1 MRKGGS
7 EVGWFEDTNRL
18 ILDLERRLSVTSSV
32 STSSN
37 QTHQSQNSSVVM
49 NQNLSGLGKQGVQN
63 NVLRFGK
70 PMEDGLNT
78 NSLFRERQEVILK
91 RKNSIDKHKQNIRSK
106 YEREGTRGDRIGHKD
121 GEDGL
126 TPQRVGLNF
135 LENFDEAEEYESFD
149 ENELEE
155 ERGYYEHEFGDYD
168 GDDYLYDEEEGED
181 LLLPPSPPRSPPLEL
196 DPDKLYGL
204 YDFSGP
210 DPSHCTLTR
219 NEPVYLLNDEDS
231 YWWLIRKLSKQERAD
246 LLRRR
251 APDRNTLV
259 HSDDEDGKIGFVPA
273 ECLETHEERLARL
286 NCFRNE
292 ELERNY
298 RDEQFYGPVR
308 SNGYVLSSQKSIEGG
323 SRKKSS
329 DRKAVTFDV
338 ASDVD
343 SLEDS
348 SFENEFGQQIH
359 VSREELGRFG
369 HHSEEDKASDAFS
382 DIYPDNTQL
391 VINKKSRKD
400 VTGTGEAYTT
410 DLNDGFVKTTDLLDT
425 WTLDNDHGSDTSF
438 LNPYLQNQALFNA
451 LTTDRPSSPEL
462 VRSSEYK
469 TADDQSA
476 APPTNAKNALFSH
489 DNSDLQVSLEN
500 MSPVILKDSVNF
512 KTEPHTK
519 PFEHSINSK
528 STEKINDLES
538 DVEDEDE
545 DDYNSTSIDNR
556 QIYQYHDEVTPLTSI
571 NSLSLANGN
580 SSSSAQDLVK
590 NEFESIQDSY
600 LPVLDRL
607 DRLADKIAELE
618 DLI

>member
-1 MRKGGS
+1 MGKGGS

-70 PMEDGLNT
+70 PSEDGLNT

-91 RKNSIDKHKQNIRSK
+91 RKNSIDKHKQNIRNK
-106 YEREGTRGDRIGHKD
+106 YEREGARSDRTGHKD
-121 GEDGL
+121 RGDGL
-126 TPQRVGLNF
+126 TPQRVGIDF

-149 ENELEE
+149 ENDLEE

-168 GDDYLYDEEEGED
+168 EDDYLYDEEDED

-246 LLRRR
+246 LSRRR
-251 APDRNTLV
+251 ASDGNALV
-259 HSDDEDGKIGFVPA
+259 HSDEEDGKIGFVPA

-298 RDEQFYGPVR
+298 RDEQFYGPLR
-308 SNGYVLSSQKSIEGG
+308 TNGYAPNSLKNTGDDV
-323 SRKKSS
+323 RKKSAE
-329 DRKAVTFDV
+329 RKAVTFDV

-343 SLEDS
+343 SLEDGN
-348 SFENEFGQQIH
+348 FGNEFGQQLH
-359 VSREELGRFG
+359 VSHEELGRFQR
-369 HHSEEDKASDAFS
+369 HSEEDKASDAFS
-382 DIYPDNTQL
+382 DIYPDNAQL

-400 VTGTGEAYTT
+400 AASTEETYTT
-410 DLNDGFVKTTDLLDT
+410 GLDDGFAKTTDLFDA

-438 LNPYLQNQALFNA
+438 LNPYLHNQALFNA
-451 LTTDRPSSPEL
+451 LSSDRPSSPEL

-469 TADDQSA
+469 TIDVQSA
-476 APPTNAKNALFSH
+476 ALPTKAKNPLFSH
-489 DNSDLQVSLEN
+489 DNSDLQESLEK
-500 MSPVILKDSVNF
+500 MSPVILKDRDNF
-512 KTEPHTK
+512 KREPHSK
-519 PFEHSINSK
+519 PFEHSINSR

-556 QIYQYHDEVTPLTSI
+556 QIYQYQDEVTPLTSI

-590 NEFESIQDSY
+590 SEFESIQDSY